1 MLKAVARL
9 SFTTLAINLSGSVAL
24 AATGD
29 IAELSFVDGFL
40 HPQRGLDHVLAM
52 VAVGL
57 WSGQFGGRTIW
68 TAPLGFMSFMA
79 IGGALGMLGTWFPPV
94 EGGIVTSVLIFGV
107 LVMMGTKPPVWLG
120 LVAVNAFA
128 LFHGYAHGAEMD
140 ERASGLL
147 YAAGFVLATGLLHL
161 FGIAVAKG
169 MERLNM
175 ERAVQ
180 VAGAGIVL
188 GGLMLVLR

>member
-9 SFTTLAINLSGSVAL
+9 SFTTLAINLWASVAF

-29 IAELSFVDGFL
+29 IAKLSFVDGFI

-68 TAPLGFMSFMA
+68 TAPFGFVSLMA
-79 IGGALGMLGTWFPPV
+79 VGGALGMLGTWFPLV

-107 LVMMGTKPPVWLG
+107 LVMMGTKPPIWLG
-120 LVAVNAFA
+120 LAAVNAFA

-161 FGIAVAKG
+161 LGIGVAKG
-169 MERLNM
+169 MKHLHL

-180 VAGAGIVL
+180 VAGAGIVI
-188 GGLMLVLR
+188 GGFILALR